1 MCVCVRACVCVCASR
16 CINLG
21 TVCAS
26 VCWSDGKCM
35 LVYTSVNVHVRQYA
49 CA

>member
-1 MCVCVRACVCVCASR
+1 MWVQCVCVC
-16 CINLG
+16 
-21 TVCAS
+21 VCVC

-35 LVYTSVNVHVRQYA
+35 LVYTSVNVYVHRYA